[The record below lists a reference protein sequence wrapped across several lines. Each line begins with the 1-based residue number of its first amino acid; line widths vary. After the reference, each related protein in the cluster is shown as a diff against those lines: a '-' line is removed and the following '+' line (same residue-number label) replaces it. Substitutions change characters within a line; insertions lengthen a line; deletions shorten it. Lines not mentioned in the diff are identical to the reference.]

1 MSAISRRTFAA
12 GLGGITLAFSFAPRL
27 AFAQQP
33 ARLPGSL
40 GDNRLLDAW
49 IRIGTDGN
57 ATVCTGKVELGQG
70 ILTALAQIAAEELD
84 LPLGRVEMISG
95 DTERTPNEGVTAGSQ
110 SIENSGT
117 ALRLAGAQVRA
128 ILLELAAK
136 RLDADA
142 ASLSV
147 AVGVVAAPDG
157 RKLSYAELAAAADL
171 HREATAQ
178 TRPKPASAHRIV
190 GKPIA
195 RRDIP
200 AKVTGGIAY
209 VQDLRLPGML
219 HGRIVRPPGYG
230 AKLEGF
236 DEAPIKAMPGA
247 LAPSALAPSALAPSA
262 LAPSAL
268 APVAGERDGSFLGLI
283 AGHEMLHGQNLRP
296 PGSGERGDGAKLEVF
311 DTARFKAMPG
321 VVAVVRDGSFLGVIA
336 EREEQAIKAS
346 LALAESARWSAGPP
360 LPDEA
365 HIYDHL
371 LALPNEDKV
380 VNERQAPLV
389 AGVKFVEATYR
400 KPYMAHASIGP
411 SCAVA
416 QLRDGKMT
424 VWTHSQGVF
433 PLRGNLAMALKMP
446 AESIRCIH
454 AEGSGCY
461 GHNAADDV
469 ALDAA
474 LLARAADG
482 RPVRVQWMRAD
493 EFLWEPFGPAMVMK
507 VRAGLSPAG
516 RIADWNYELWSNTH
530 SMRPSEPGGNNLL
543 ASWYLAEPQRP
554 APPRMMPQP
563 AGGGD
568 RNAVPLYDFPR
579 QRIVNHLVREMPLR
593 VSALRTLGAYANV
606 FATESFMDE
615 LALLA
620 DADPVAFRLA
630 HLTDARARAVIEAVA
645 KKAGWKPGERGDGSK
660 GRGIGFAKYKT
671 LATYVAVIA
680 DVEIDRASGRIAVPR
695 VYVAADAGQ
704 IINPDGLANQ
714 IEGGIVQS
722 TSWTL
727 KEEVKFGPT
736 GISSRDWATYPIL
749 TIPEF
754 PLVEVELI
762 DRPEERSLGAGEA
775 AQGPAGAAIANAF
788 AAATGKRLRDLP
800 LTPARVKAALAG

>member
-1 MSAISRRTFAA
+1 MNAISRRDFAA
-12 GLGGITLAFSFAPRL
+12 GLGGITLAFTLAPRL
-27 AFAQQP
+27 AVAQQ
-33 ARLPGSL
+33 RLPGSL
-40 GDNRLLDAW
+40 DNNRLLDAW

-57 ATVCTGKVELGQG
+57 AIVCTGKVELGQG
-70 ILTALAQIAAEELD
+70 IVTALAQIAAEELD
-84 LPLGRVEMISG
+84 LPLGRVQMISG
-95 DTERTPNEGVTAGSQ
+95 DTEKTPNEGVTAGSQ

-136 RLDADA
+136 RLGADVA
-142 ASLSV
+142 ALSV
-147 AVGVVAAPDG
+147 TDGVVAAPDG

-178 TRPKPASAHRIV
+178 TQPKPASAHRIV

-200 AKVTGGIAY
+200 AKVMGGAAF

-236 DEAPIKAMPGA
+236 DQARIKA
-247 LAPSALAPSALAPSA
+247 
-262 LAPSAL
+262 
-268 APVAGERDGSFLGLI
+268 VRDGTLVGWI
-283 AGHEMLHGQNLRP
+283 AEREMLQSRIARP
-296 PGSGERGDGAKLEVF
+296 LGDGAKPEGF
-311 DTARFKAMPG
+311 DEGRLKAMLPG

-346 LALAESARWSAGPP
+346 LVLAESARWIAGPP

-371 LALPNEDKV
+371 LALPTEDKV
-380 VNERQAPLV
+380 VNEKQAALPE
-389 AGVKFVEATYR
+389 GVKVIEATYR
-400 KPYMAHASIGP
+400 KPYMAHAALGP
-411 SCAVA
+411 SCAIA
-416 QLRDGKMT
+416 QLSGGKMT

-446 AESIRCIH
+446 AENIHCIH
-454 AEGSGCY
+454 TEGAGCY

-474 LLARAADG
+474 LLARAAAG

-507 VRAGLSPAG
+507 ARAALSTDG

-543 ASWYLAEPQRP
+543 ASWYLGEPQRP
-554 APPRMMPQP
+554 SSPRMQPQP
-563 AGGGD
+563 NGGGD

-579 QRIVNHLVREMPLR
+579 QRITNHLIKDMPLR
-593 VSALRTLGAYANV
+593 VSALRTLGAYANA
-606 FATESFMDE
+606 FAMESFMDE
-615 LALLA
+615 LALVA
-620 DADPVAFRLA
+620 NADPVAFRLA
-630 HLTDARARAVIEAVA
+630 HLKDARARAVIEAVA
-645 KKAGWKPGERGDGSK
+645 RKAGWKPSTRGDGSK
-660 GRGIGFAKYKT
+660 GRGIGFAKYKN

-680 DVEIDRASGRIAVPR
+680 DVEIDRASGRITVPR
-695 VYVAADAGQ
+695 VYAAVDAGQ
-704 IINPDGLANQ
+704 IVNPDGLENQ

-722 TSWTL
+722 MSWTL
-727 KEEVKFGPT
+727 KEEVRFDPT
-736 GISSRDWATYPIL
+736 EISSRDWDTYPIL
-749 TIPEF
+749 TMPEA
-754 PLVEVELI
+754 PLVDIELI
-762 DRPEERSLGAGEA
+762 NRPEERSLGAGEA
-775 AQGPAGAAIANAF
+775 AQGPAAAAIANAF

-800 LTPARVKAALAG
+800 LTPARVKAVLEG

>member
-1 MSAISRRTFAA
+1 MNAISRRDFAA
-12 GLGGITLAFSFAPRL
+12 GLGGITLAFTLAPRL
-27 AFAQQP
+27 AGAQQPAAQQP

-40 GDNRLLDAW
+40 AGNRMLDAW

-70 ILTALAQIAAEELD
+70 IVTALAQIAAEELD
-84 LPLGRVEMISG
+84 LPLERVQLISG

-110 SIENSGT
+110 STENSGT

-136 RLDADA
+136 RLGADA
-142 ASLSV
+142 AALSV
-147 AVGVVAAPDG
+147 TEGVVAAPDG

-171 HREATAQ
+171 HREATGQA
-178 TRPKPASAHRIV
+178 RPKPASAHRIV

-200 AKVTGGIAY
+200 AKISGGVAY

-236 DEAPIKAMPGA
+236 DLARIKA
-247 LAPSALAPSALAPSA
+247 
-262 LAPSAL
+262 
-268 APVAGERDGSFLGLI
+268 VRDGTLVGWI
-283 AGHEMLHGQNLRP
+283 AEREMLQSRIARP
-296 PGSGERGDGAKLEVF
+296 LGDGAKLEGL
-311 DTARFKAMPG
+311 DEARLKAMLPG

-346 LALAESARWSAGPP
+346 LVLAESARWTAGPP

-365 HIYDHL
+365 QIYDHL
-371 LALPNEDKV
+371 LALATEDKV
-380 VNERQAPLV
+380 VNEKQAALPD
-389 AGVKFVEATYR
+389 GVKVIEATYR
-400 KPYMAHASIGP
+400 KPYMAHAAIGP

-416 QLRDGKMT
+416 QLSDGKMT

-433 PLRGNLAMALKMP
+433 PLRGNLSMALKMRP
-446 AESIRCIH
+446 ENIRCIH

-474 LLARAADG
+474 LLARAAAG

-507 VRAGLSPAG
+507 VRAALSPAG

-530 SMRPSEPGGNNLL
+530 STRPSEPGGNNLL

-554 APPRMMPQP
+554 APPRMLPQP

-579 QRIVNHLVREMPLR
+579 QRITNHLIKDMPLR

-620 DADPVAFRLA
+620 NADPVAFRLA
-630 HLTDARARAVIEAVA
+630 HLKDTRARSVIEAVA
-645 KKAGWKPGERGDGSK
+645 KKAGWKPDARGDGSR
-660 GRGIGFAKYKT
+660 GRGIGFAKYKN

-680 DVEIDRASGRIAVPR
+680 DVEIDRVSGRIAVPR
-695 VYVAADAGQ
+695 IYAAVDAGQ
-704 IINPDGLANQ
+704 IVNPDGLENQ

-722 TSWTL
+722 MSWTL
-727 KEEVKFGPT
+727 KEEVKFDSNE
-736 GISSRDWATYPIL
+736 ISTRDWATYPIL
-749 TIPEF
+749 TMPEV
-754 PLVEVELI
+754 PSVEIELI
-762 DRPEERSLGAGEA
+762 DRPDERSLGAGEA
-775 AQGPAGAAIANAF
+775 SQGPAAAAIANAF

-800 LTPARVKAALAG
+800 LTPARVKAVLKG

>member
-1 MSAISRRTFAA
+1 MNAISRRDFAA
-12 GLGGITLAFSFAPRL
+12 GLGGIALAFTLAPRP
-27 AFAQQP
+27 AVAQQ
-33 ARLPGSL
+33 RLPGSL
-40 GDNRLLDAW
+40 DSNRLLDAW
-49 IRIGTDGN
+49 IRIGADGN

-70 ILTALAQIAAEELD
+70 IVTALAQIAAEELD
-84 LPLGRVEMISG
+84 LPLERVRMISG

-136 RLDADA
+136 RLGADA
-142 ASLSV
+142 AVLSV
-147 AVGVVAAPDG
+147 TDGLIAAPDG
-157 RKLSYAELAAAADL
+157 RTVSYAELAATADL

-178 TRPKPASAHRIV
+178 ARPKPPSRHRIV

-200 AKVTGGIAY
+200 AKVMGGAAF

-219 HGRIVRPPGYG
+219 HGRVVRPPGYG
-230 AKLEGF
+230 AKLAGF
-236 DEAPIKAMPGA
+236 DLARIKA
-247 LAPSALAPSALAPSA
+247 
-262 LAPSAL
+262 
-268 APVAGERDGSFLGLI
+268 VRDGTLVGWI
-283 AGHEMLHGQNLRP
+283 AEREMLQSRIARP
-296 PGSGERGDGAKLEVF
+296 LGNGTTSEF
-311 DTARFKAMPG
+311 DQARLKAMLPG

-346 LALAESARWSAGPP
+346 LILAESAQWQAGPP
-360 LPDEA
+360 LPDQA
-365 HIYDHL
+365 QIYNHL
-371 LALPNEDKV
+371 LTLATEDKV
-380 VNERQAPLV
+380 VNEKEAALPD
-389 AGVKFVEATYR
+389 GVKVVEATYR
-400 KPYMAHASIGP
+400 KPYMAHAAIGP

-416 QLRDGKMT
+416 QLSDGKLT

-446 AESIRCIH
+446 AENIRCIH

-461 GHNAADDV
+461 GHNPADDV

-474 LLARAADG
+474 LLARAAAG

-507 VRAGLSPAG
+507 LRAALSPDG
-516 RIADWNYELWSNTH
+516 RIADWNYDVWSNTH
-530 SMRPSEPGGNNLL
+530 SMRPSEPGGVNLL

-554 APPRMMPQP
+554 SPPRMQPQP
-563 AGGGD
+563 NGGGD

-579 QRIVNHLVREMPLR
+579 QRITNHLIKDMPVR

-606 FATESFMDE
+606 FAMESFMDE

-620 DADPVAFRLA
+620 NADPVAFRLA
-630 HLTDARARAVIEAVA
+630 HLKDPRARAVIEAVA
-645 KKAGWKPGERGDGSK
+645 KKAAWKPGALGDGHK
-660 GRGIGFAKYKT
+660 GRGIGFAKYKN
-671 LATYVAVIA
+671 LATYVAVVA
-680 DVEIDRASGRIAVPR
+680 DVEIDRGSGRIAVPR
-695 VYVAADAGQ
+695 IYAAVDAGQ
-704 IINPDGLANQ
+704 IVNPNGLENQ

-722 TSWTL
+722 MSWTL
-727 KEEVKFGPT
+727 KEEVKFVSNE
-736 GISSRDWATYPIL
+736 ISSRDWATYPIL
-749 TIPEF
+749 TMPEIPA
-754 PLVEVELI
+754 VEIELI

-775 AQGPAGAAIANAF
+775 SQGPAVAAIANAV

-800 LTPARVKAALAG
+800 LTPARVKAALVG